1 MIRFKVL
8 NVQIHLNKMHVWVNA
23 GSIIIELKLFWLNIM
38 SNTNTTIYPEYEQKV
53 GIPYV
58 ALIPTCAFKSS
69 EEKIV
74 K

>member
-1 MIRFKVL
+1 
-8 NVQIHLNKMHVWVNA
+8 
-23 GSIIIELKLFWLNIM
+23 M
-38 SNTNTTIYPEYEQKV
+38 SNTKTTIYPEYEEKV
-53 GIPYV
+53 RIPCV